1 MRNMKAVVQR
11 VIEGQVLVGERIC
24 GAIRQG
30 LVVLIGVGR
39 DDTTKDADFIADK
52 IVNLRIFEDE
62 AGKMNRSVSDIGGAV
77 LAVPQF
83 TLYGDAR
90 KGRRPNFMEAAP
102 PELGEPLFNRVKEQ
116 MLQRGIPVETGEF
129 GAHMIVK
136 IINDG
141 PCTII
146 LDSRA

>member
-1 MRNMKAVVQR
+1 MRAVVQR
-11 VIEGQVLVGERIC
+11 VIEGQVLVGKKTTGRIEC
-24 GAIRQG
+24 G
-30 LVVLIGVGR
+30 LVALIGVGR
-39 DDTTKDADFIADK
+39 DDGVRDMEFIADK
-52 IVNLRIFEDE
+52 IANLRIFEDQ
-62 AGKMNRSVSDIGGAV
+62 AGKMNLSVADIGGAV

-90 KGRRPNFMEAAP
+90 KGRRPNFTDAAP
-102 PELGEPLFNRVKEQ
+102 PELGVQLFNQVKEQ
-116 MLQRGIPVETGEF
+116 IRDRGIRVESGEF
-129 GAHMIVK
+129 GAHMTVK

>member
-1 MRNMKAVVQR
+1 MKAVVQR

-24 GAIRQG
+24 GAIRDG

-39 DDTTKDADFIADK
+39 DDTIKDADFIADK

-62 AGKMNRSVSDIGGAV
+62 AGKMNLSVSDIGGAV

-102 PELGEPLFNRVKEQ
+102 PEAGEPLFNRVKEQ
-116 MLQRGIPVETGEF
+116 MRERGIPVETGEF
-129 GAHMIVK
+129 GAHMIVR
-136 IINDG
+136 IVNDG

>member
-1 MRNMKAVVQR
+1 M
-11 VIEGQVLVGERIC
+11 
-24 GAIRQG
+24 
-30 LVVLIGVGR
+30 VLIGVGR
-39 DDTTKDADFIADK
+39 GDTIKDADFIADK
-52 IVNLRIFEDE
+52 IVNLRIFEDG
-62 AGKMNRSVSDIGGAV
+62 AGKMNLSVSDIGGAV

-102 PELGEPLFNRVKEQ
+102 PESGEPLFNRVKEQ
-116 MLQRGIPVETGEF
+116 MRERGIQVETGEF
-129 GAHMIVK
+129 GAHMIVR

>member
-1 MRNMKAVVQR
+1 MKAVVQR

>member
-1 MRNMKAVVQR
+1 M
-11 VIEGQVLVGERIC
+11 
-24 GAIRQG
+24 
-30 LVVLIGVGR
+30 
-39 DDTTKDADFIADK
+39 
-52 IVNLRIFEDE
+52 NL
-62 AGKMNRSVSDIGGAV
+62 SVADIGGAV

-90 KGRRPNFMEAAP
+90 KGRRPNFTEAAP
-102 PELGEPLFNRVKEQ
+102 PDLGMQLFNQVKEQ
-116 MLQRGIPVETGEF
+116 IKHKGIRVETGEF
-129 GAHMIVK
+129 GAHMVVR